1 MEEIVFKPKDV
12 KRLFTYGK
20 SICEGK
26 NIYHKRDQLLTIN
39 TRDHYI
45 SKEHH
50 RHYHIHIV

>member
-26 NIYHKRDQLLTIN
+26 NIGTFVGKDCETEMY
-39 TRDHYI
+39 
-45 SKEHH
+45 
-50 RHYHIHIV
+50 